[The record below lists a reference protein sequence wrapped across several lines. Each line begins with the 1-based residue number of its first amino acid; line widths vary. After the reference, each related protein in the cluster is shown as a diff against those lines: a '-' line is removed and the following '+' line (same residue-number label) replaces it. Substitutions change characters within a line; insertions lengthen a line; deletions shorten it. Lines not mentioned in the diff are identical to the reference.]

1 MWKTLE
7 HNGVYFPPL
16 YTPLPNNIKLL
27 YDNKP
32 ISLKPEE
39 EEYAYLYAR
48 HLNTEYITPRFNKN
62 FFKDF
67 KSIISKDYKITDF
80 DKLDF
85 TQIYNYILKQREQKL
100 NLSKEEKKEIKEK
113 KEILLEKYKF
123 CLVDGVKQPVGNYV
137 VEPPELFKGRGN
149 HPKSGMIKRRIH
161 PEDVIINISKNSK
174 IPKPNV
180 PGNWKEVIE
189 DHSVIWIASWKENIT
204 GKTKYVFLSQESH
217 LRMSKDRDKFDLSR
231 KLRKKI
237 KDIRK
242 KYMEDLVGSDT
253 KLKQIATAVYLIDKL
268 ALRVGNE
275 KCDDTVETVGV
286 TSLKVN
292 HVSISNNC
300 DLKLD
305 FYGKDVIRYQ
315 NEISVIPEVCQNIR
329 EFLMNKEKDDDLFDL
344 INPTIVNNYL
354 SSLMKNLTAKVFR
367 TYNASYLFYKKLKK
381 IDTNLSDE
389 EKLALY
395 NKANKEVA
403 KLCNHKKKISKN
415 FKEQLGKF
423 DERIKKLRN
432 KKNKTDKQ
440 KEQLKMLKIK
450 KELKKDIK
458 DLSLGTSRTNYIDPR
473 ITVSFF
479 KKHNLNIEK
488 VFTKNLLNKF
498 DWAKDVEKDFKY

>member
-39 EEYAYLYAR
+39 EEYTYLYAR
-48 HLNTEYITPRFNKN
+48 HLGTEYITTRFNKN

-67 KSIISKDYKITDF
+67 KNIIDKKYGIIDF

-85 TQIYNYILKQREQKL
+85 TQIHKYILELREQKL
-100 NLSKEEKKEIKEK
+100 NLTKEEKQKIKEQ
-113 KEILLEKYKF
+113 KEILLKPYKF
-123 CLVDGVKQPVGNYV
+123 CLVDGVKQPIGNYI

-149 HPKSGMIKRRIH
+149 HPKSGMIKRRIN
-161 PEDVIINISKNSK
+161 PEDVTINISKNSK
-174 IPKPNV
+174 IPIPNV
-180 PGNWKEVIE
+180 PGKWKEVIE
-189 DHSVIWIASWKENIT
+189 DHNVIWIASWKENIT
-204 GKTKYVFLSQESH
+204 GKTKYVFLSQESN

-242 KYMEDLVGSDT
+242 KYMEDLVGNDT

-300 DLKLD
+300 VLKLD

-315 NEISVIPEVCQNIR
+315 NEIPVIPEVCNSIR
-329 EFLMNKEKDDDLFDL
+329 EFLINKEKDDDLFDL

-367 TYNASYLFYKKLKK
+367 TYNSSYLFYKKLKK
-381 IDTNLSDE
+381 IDPNLSE
-389 EKLALY
+389 QEKLALY
-395 NKANKEVA
+395 NKANTEIA

-415 FKEQLGKF
+415 FKDQLSKY

-440 KEQLKMLKIK
+440 KEQIKLLKMK

-458 DLSLGTSRTNYIDPR
+458 DLSLGTSKTNYIDPR
-473 ITVSFF
+473 ITISFF

-488 VFTKNLLNKF
+488 VFTKNLLKKF
-498 DWAKDVEKDFKY
+498 DWAMDVEKDFKY